1 MRLLFIIRKPPFGWI
16 HIVEALRLAAAGGSL
31 AIPVNLLFIDDGV
44 YCPMKNQFPKAI
56 GYSAIDR
63 FLRMLQNFES
73 KLYVVKESM
82 EERGLTMEDLNPAL
96 NIESVALSDVAKII
110 AQNDIAMTF

>member
-1 MRLLFIIRKPPFGWI
+1 MTLLLIIRKPPFGWI
-16 HIVEALRLAAAGGSL
+16 HIVEAVRLAAAAGSL
-31 AIPVNLLFIDDGV
+31 AVPVTLLFIDDGV

-82 EERGLTMEDLNPAL
+82 EERGLTVDDLNPAIPIE
-96 NIESVALSDVAKII
+96 NIAQSEVGKII
-110 AQNDIAMTF
+110 AKNDLVMAF

>member
-1 MRLLFIIRKPPFGWI
+1 MRILFIIRKPPFGWI

-31 AIPVNLLFIDDGV
+31 AIPVTLLFIDDGV

-73 KLYVVKESM
+73 KLYVVGESM

-96 NIESVALSDVAKII
+96 NVESVTLKDVAKII